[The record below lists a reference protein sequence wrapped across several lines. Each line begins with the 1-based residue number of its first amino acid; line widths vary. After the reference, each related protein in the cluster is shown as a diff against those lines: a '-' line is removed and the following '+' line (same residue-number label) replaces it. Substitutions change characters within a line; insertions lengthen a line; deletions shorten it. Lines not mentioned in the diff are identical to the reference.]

1 MSSPKVSVIIPAYNG
16 ADYLGEAIQSVV
28 DQTYSNFELIVVD
41 DASPDRTAE
50 VVKGFGDPRLKY
62 LLHPEN
68 QGSDVARYTGLQ
80 ASAGEIIAFLDQDDY
95 YHPEKLQEH
104 VSLYDERPDIG
115 FTYNARFEL
124 NYSSNTIRDIW
135 CPPREIT
142 LAHLVAWFPLSPTD
156 VMLRRKWALQM
167 DLRGGTRGA
176 EILHFSQ
183 LHLAGCKFV
192 RVDRALN
199 YRRYHSDRKIKNLAA
214 ACASELKNQEKILSD
229 PRCPSDVLAL
239 RNLAHANIYIYW
251 SYLAFAQ
258 DETTLGQEFLRN
270 AVRLKPSI
278 VDGTPCELV
287 NHFLI
292 NCIDDEK
299 QNHETLL
306 QRIFAQLPPE
316 IAKIPSEQYDW
327 AIGRGY
333 LLKGTR
339 ALIWNRLADGDEY
352 FGRAVDL
359 GIQVDESYLSE
370 LTHHLLNYEMAFG
383 DQAVQV
389 VIHVLVPY
397 LEALA
402 GRATTRDL
410 KGLVAMNRAFRS
422 YDHGDYAEVPGMIFR
437 AVATNPKYLANRG
450 VLSILL
456 RTATGT
462 GAKPG

>member
-1 MSSPKVSVIIPAYNG
+1 MTFPKVSVIIPTYNG
-16 ADYLGEAIQSVV
+16 ADYLGEAIQSVL

-41 DASPDRTAE
+41 DASPDHTAE
-50 VVKGFGDPRLKY
+50 VVEGFGDPRLKY

-124 NYSSNTIRDIW
+124 NYSSDTIRDIW
-135 CPPREIT
+135 CPPRDIT
-142 LAHLVAWFPLSPTD
+142 LAHLVLWFPLSPSD
-156 VMLRRKWALQM
+156 VMLRRKWALQI

-183 LHLAGCKFV
+183 LYLAGCKFA

-199 YRRYHSDRKIKNLAA
+199 FRRYHSGRKIKDLAA
-214 ACASELKNQEKILSD
+214 ACASELNNQKKVLSD
-229 PRCPSDVLAL
+229 PRCPPEVLAL

-251 SYLAFAQ
+251 SYLAYAQ

-292 NCIDDEK
+292 NCVDDENRK
-299 QNHETLL
+299 HETLL
-306 QRIFAQLPPE
+306 QKIFAQLPPE
-316 IAKIPSEQYDW
+316 IANIAEQYDW

-339 ALIWNRLADGDEY
+339 AVIWHRLEDGSVY
-352 FGRAVDL
+352 FRRAADL
-359 GIQVDESYLSE
+359 GTQVDESYLSE
-370 LTHHLLNYEMAFG
+370 LAHHLLNHEMVFG
-383 DQAVQV
+383 GQAAQDVL
-389 VIHVLVPY
+389 HVLVPY
-397 LEALA
+397 LQALA
-402 GRATTRDL
+402 GRRAIRDL
-410 KGLVAMNRAFRS
+410 NGLYALNRAFQS
-422 YDHGDYAEVPGMIFR
+422 YRNSEYARVPAMIFR
-437 AVATNPKYLANRG
+437 AVINNPKYLANRG

-456 RTATGT
+456 RTATST
-462 GAKPG
+462 AAKPG